1 MDDKNFMVESDT
13 QPIDKPVIIT
23 AIEKEDV
30 QTFLYNYFFVN
41 DIPEGISYD
50 ISKDSL
56 INELYID
63 RDKIVRCYR
72 NNKTFNIENHYEKT
86 NLEKLFHI

>member
-30 QTFLYNYFFVN
+30 QTFLMIFQKEFHMILV
-41 DIPEGISYD
+41 
-50 ISKDSL
+50 
-56 INELYID
+56 
-63 RDKIVRCYR
+63 KI
-72 NNKTFNIENHYEKT
+72 H
-86 NLEKLFHI
+86 